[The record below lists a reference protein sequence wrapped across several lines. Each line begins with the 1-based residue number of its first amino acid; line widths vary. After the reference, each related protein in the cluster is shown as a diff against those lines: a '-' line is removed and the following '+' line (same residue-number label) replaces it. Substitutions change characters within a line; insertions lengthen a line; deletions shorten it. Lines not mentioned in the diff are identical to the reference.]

1 MKFPRMA
8 AMLSVLVLVFGS
20 LAASPTR
27 ARANDI
33 RLAFGAQTVTP
44 LSFTM
49 TPASFTAAQW
59 ATSMSSRA
67 LMSSLGMREDH
78 GGLGGNIACSAN
90 HVWNMHD
97 DDAGGWKHHDDD
109 GGDDDHHGT
118 VPEPATGFLVFSGI
132 SALAGWRLRRRAV
145 RNAPANLA

>member
-1 MKFPRMA
+1 MKFRIPA
-8 AMLSVLVLVFGS
+8 TLSVFVLVIGS
-20 LAASPTR
+20 LTAVPPR

-33 RLAFGAQTVTP
+33 PLAFGATTATQ

-49 TPASFTAAQW
+49 TAASYTAAQW
-59 ATSMSSRA
+59 ATSMSSHA
-67 LMSSLGMREDH
+67 LMSSLGMREEH
-78 GGLGGNIACSAN
+78 EGLGGNIAWSAN

-97 DDAGGWKHHDDD
+97 DDGGGWKHHDDD

-132 SALAGWRLRRRAV
+132 SALAGWRLRRRMA
-145 RNAPANLA
+145 RNTPANLA